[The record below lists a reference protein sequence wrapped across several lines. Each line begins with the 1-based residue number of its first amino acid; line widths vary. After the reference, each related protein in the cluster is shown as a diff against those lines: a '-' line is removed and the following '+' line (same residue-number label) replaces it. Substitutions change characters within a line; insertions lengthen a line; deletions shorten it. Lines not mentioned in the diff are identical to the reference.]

1 MDETP
6 SISKQLIDWLS
17 DRIPERHPTIDQSD
31 REVWFN
37 AGKRNV
43 VNFLVDKYNEQNQ
56 NILHN
61 NL

>member
-1 MDETP
+1 MDEIP
-6 SISKQLIDWLS
+6 PIPKQLIDWLS
-17 DRIPERHPTIDQSD
+17 ETIPDRHPTLDQSD

-37 AGKRNV
+37 AGKRSI

-61 NL
+61 I

>member
-1 MDETP
+1 MDEIPTIP
-6 SISKQLIDWLS
+6 KQLIDWLS
-17 DRIPERHPTIDQSD
+17 DRIPERHPTLDKSD

-56 NILHN
+56 NILQT

>member
-6 SISKQLIDWLS
+6 PIPKQLIDWLS
-17 DRIPERHPTIDQSD
+17 ERIPDRCASLDQSD

-56 NILHN
+56 NILQK
-61 NL
+61 L